1 MIDGKK
7 NRLLAGAAM
16 ALMVAGGVVAISSAR
31 AAGPV
36 NVPAPPQGALPGVLP
51 GAPQSFADI
60 FQKVSPAVVSIDIT
74 GRATPTEAAM
84 MGGGQEGEDG
94 PGAGQGGQGGM
105 QGLPFPF
112 PFGFDGGQGQH
123 FQFHRFGPGQGQ
135 GQGAAPDGRDLP
147 KIQAS
152 GLGFFVSPD
161 GYIVTNN
168 HVVEH
173 ADSITVRT
181 ADKRVLKAHLV
192 GRDPTTDLAVVK
204 VDVSSQP
211 YVSFEEQARPRVG
224 DWVVAVGN
232 PFGLG
237 GTATAGIVS
246 ALSRENVGDN
256 GLVNYMQIDAPIN
269 RGNSGG
275 PTFDVYG
282 RVVGVNTAIY
292 SPSGGSVGIGFDIPA
307 DVAASITKQII
318 AGGKV
323 AHGYIGATIQGITPE
338 ISGSLGLKTN
348 DGALIAALT
357 DGGPAEKSGLH
368 VGDVV
373 QAVNGKSVSSSTDLT
388 RQVAF
393 SHPGDLLRLSVLRDG
408 RRMDV
413 ELHAGIRPSEAEMAR
428 LVNGRGGGADGD
440 ESGPERAHGPQVLG
454 MGLAQLDEAERQRF
468 NLRSGAHGV
477 VVESVGQNSDA
488 ADKGLRPG
496 DVIVKA
502 GAHTAAQPAD
512 VAAAVADAKR
522 DGRKSVLLL
531 VSREGQTV
539 FVPLDLDKLG

>member
-1 MIDGKK
+1 MIKLSN
-7 NRLLAGAAM
+7 NRLMAGAAM
-16 ALMVAGGVVAISSAR
+16 GLVVAGGAVAFTSAK

-36 NVPAPPQGALPGVLP
+36 NIPATAPV

-74 GRATPTEAAM
+74 GRASPSEVAM
-84 MGGGQEGEDG
+84 MR
-94 PGAGQGGQGGM
+94 GQGGQGEGDDQGGAG

-112 PFGFDGGQGQH
+112 PFQLPPGFS
-123 FQFHRFGPGQGQ
+123 FKRYGQ
-135 GQGAAPDGRDLP
+135 GQGAPGLGQQPDGRDLP

-152 GLGFFVSPD
+152 GSGFFISAD

-173 ADSITVRT
+173 ADTITVRT
-181 ADKRVLKAHLV
+181 ADKRVLKAHLI

-204 VDVSSQP
+204 VDGGNHP
-211 YVSFEEQARPRVG
+211 FVSFEESAKPRVG

-246 ALSRENVGDN
+246 ALGRENVDDTR
-256 GLVNYMQIDAPIN
+256 LVDYMQIDAPIN

-282 RVVGVNTAIY
+282 RVVGVNTAIF

-307 DVAASITKQII
+307 DVAASITRQII

-323 AHGYIGATIQGITPE
+323 SHGYIGATIQGVTPE
-338 ISGSLGLKTN
+338 MSASLGLKTT
-348 DGALIAALT
+348 DGAIVAALT
-357 DGGPAEKSGLH
+357 DGGPAEKSGMRI
-368 VGDVV
+368 GDVV
-373 QAVNGKSVSSSTDLT
+373 LAVNGKTVSSANDLT

-393 SHPGDLLRLSVLRDG
+393 SHPGDVLRLAVLRDG
-408 RRMDV
+408 KRIDV
-413 ELHAGIRPSEAEMAR
+413 DLHAGLRPSEAQIARMA
-428 LVNGRGGGADGD
+428 NGGGGGDDEDGADGGAGRA
-440 ESGPERAHGPQVLG
+440 SGPRVLG
-454 MGLAQLDEAERQRF
+454 MGLAKLDQAERQRF
-468 NLRSGAHGV
+468 SVRPGVSGV
-477 VVESVGQNSDA
+477 VVESVGENSDA
-488 ADKGLRPG
+488 ADKGLKAG

-502 GAHTAAQPAD
+502 GAHAATQPSD
-512 VAAAVADAKR
+512 VAAAVAEAKR

-531 VSREGQTV
+531 VSRDGQTV
-539 FVPLDLDKLG
+539 FVPVDLDKLG